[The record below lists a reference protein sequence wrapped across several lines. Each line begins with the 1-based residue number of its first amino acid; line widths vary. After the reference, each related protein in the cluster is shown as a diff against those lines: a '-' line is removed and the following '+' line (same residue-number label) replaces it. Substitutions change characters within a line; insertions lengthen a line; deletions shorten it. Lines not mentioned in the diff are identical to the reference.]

1 MFDRPSVTAPHAL
14 TAGAVHVLKL
24 GDFGHGPVAACHNDA
39 SRADEIIAEK
49 RGIAGLNADAGIGAG
64 CMDKA
69 AVTDIDASV
78 IASAATP
85 EGDNVACAHFA
96 DIHDAVS
103 HEGLFPRRTGKVD
116 SHRFVRP
123 SYEAGTVKSG
133 KGFAA
138 ENVGSAH
145 SPVGAPHQ
153 AVLILFSVIL
163 CGDMMLGGIL
173 VVLRLV
179 REAAREKTD
188 EQKREHFKG
197 YSHILPF
204 VFARPRGNEE
214 RKNEETGWLTGRV
227 PRGQNPCISAMQP
240 ECGRTLGALARFR
253 NP

>member
-1 MFDRPSVTAPHAL
+1 MAGAVFDRPSVTAPHAL
-14 TAGAVHVLKL
+14 TAGTVHILKL
-24 GDFGHGPVAACHNDA
+24 GDFGHGPVTACHNDA

-204 VFARPRGNEE
+204 CFYPAPGE
-214 RKNEETGWLTGRV
+214 
-227 PRGQNPCISAMQP
+227 
-240 ECGRTLGALARFR
+240 
-253 NP
+253 

>member
-1 MFDRPSVTAPHAL
+1 MAGTVFDRPSVTAPHAL
-14 TAGAVHVLKL
+14 TAGTVHILKL
-24 GDFGHGPVAACHNDA
+24 GDFGHGPVTACHNDA

-64 CMDKA
+64 CM
-69 AVTDIDASV
+69 DIDASV

-214 RKNEETGWLTGRV
+214 RKMERPAG
-227 PRGQNPCISAMQP
+227 
-240 ECGRTLGALARFR
+240 
-253 NP
+253 

>member
-1 MFDRPSVTAPHAL
+1 MAGAVFDRPSVTAPHAL
-14 TAGAVHVLKL
+14 TAGTVHILKL
-24 GDFGHGPVAACHNDA
+24 GDFGHGPVTACHNDA

-69 AVTDIDASV
+69 AVTDIDADV
-78 IASAATP
+78 PVGVTG
-85 EGDNVACAHFA
+85 GDNVACAHFA

-214 RKNEETGWLTGRV
+214 RKMERPAG
-227 PRGQNPCISAMQP
+227 
-240 ECGRTLGALARFR
+240 
-253 NP
+253 